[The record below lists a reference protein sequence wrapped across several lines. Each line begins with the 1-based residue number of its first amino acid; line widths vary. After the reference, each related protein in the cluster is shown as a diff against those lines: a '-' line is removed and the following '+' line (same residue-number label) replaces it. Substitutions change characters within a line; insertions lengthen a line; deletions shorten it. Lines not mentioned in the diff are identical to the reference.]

1 MKNKETYEAPLTKL
15 KQVELES
22 GFMEASVVDKDDNT
36 DNSVTA
42 GDQEIEGNYD
52 FTNENPWN

>member
-1 MKNKETYEAPLTKL
+1 MKNKEMYEAPLTKL

-36 DNSVTA
+36 DSQVTA
-42 GDQEIEGNYD
+42 GNQEIENNYD
-52 FTNENPWN
+52 FTDNAWE